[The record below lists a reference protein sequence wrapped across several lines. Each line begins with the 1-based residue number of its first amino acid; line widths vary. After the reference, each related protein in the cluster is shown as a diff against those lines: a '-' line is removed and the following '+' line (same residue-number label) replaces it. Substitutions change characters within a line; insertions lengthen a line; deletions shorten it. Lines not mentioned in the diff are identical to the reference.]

1 VSKSFDAHPVA
12 ALPGRER
19 LAEALRRFT
28 PYASTIALVL
38 DDSPSMRVWTPTV
51 RAFQELAG
59 TVFAEVNAHSLGPF
73 RRSPV
78 VPEPPDGQLVVVLS
92 DGLAEFWA
100 QPSADRVLQAWG
112 GAVPV
117 AIVNPYPQERWYRS
131 YLAPRMVQL
140 AASRVMSPNAELQ
153 IREPAEWTNPFD
165 DPLHEAAVVVP
176 LLELSPRWLS
186 WWASLLGGQVEG
198 WLDAVAHIADPDRSP
213 GPGRRPAADPMPV
226 GADPREL
233 VGRFRAEA
241 SAPAVQ
247 LATYIASA
255 PLELDALRIVQGV
268 LLPGSLPVHLAEV
281 VTSPLLIDDAGDLVF
296 RPGVRE
302 ELLALAVREDTV
314 RVVEV
319 ISEYLG
325 ERRPA
330 ARNLLR
336 AIEAPD
342 LQPDTPV
349 TPTTAESA
357 RLELAVLRAL
367 SGPYATRAARLE
379 SAISRLGEAAP
390 QPPPGVVSVP
400 PRQLVPRPAPAQP
413 RGYTAPVAPTA
424 VNALLQPEGEVAVW
438 GNLPPR
444 NGDFTGRE
452 ELLDILDRQ
461 LRRQRVTAVLPQA
474 LHGMGGVGKS
484 QIATEYAY
492 RHRADYDVVWFVPSE
507 QPAQILRALMELG
520 ERLGLAPG
528 QEATS
533 AVLAVQEALQAGH
546 PYANW
551 LLIFDNAETLETVQP
566 FLPTGGT
573 GKVLVTSRNE
583 RWTGV
588 AETLEIGV
596 FARAESI
603 ALLRKRNP
611 GLTDEE
617 ADRLAAV
624 LDDLPLAVGQASA
637 WRAATQAPVD
647 EYLRLLAEKREELA
661 GRVDDPQYEVAV
673 AAASAVAL
681 QHLGAANPAALQLL
695 QACAFMAPEPI
706 SRELFVGPRNVGLSP
721 ELGATLQNPNRLNRA
736 LREIER
742 YGLARVN
749 HGDPQTVQLHRLVRT
764 VILDQLTAD
773 ERENMEH
780 AAHMLLAGG
789 NPGNPSATA
798 QWPRF
803 HALLPHVLSSD
814 LVGCEDEWARQLVLD
829 MIGFSFYWG
838 DQDGCLEL
846 AAQVVA
852 RWTEMLGLDDPQLL
866 KAARWLGYVLRQ
878 LGKFEE
884 AAKYNA
890 DCLARLR
897 VANGPEDEETLDAM
911 ILVAA
916 DLRAAGDF
924 AGALALD
931 QEAYQVADHVL
942 GPDDPATLMMAYSL
956 GVSLRLNGD
965 FPAALERDMDTVRR
979 RVEVLGADHYLTLLT
994 QNGLTLDLRE
1004 RGDYVEANRLQE
1016 KLYERIQKIL
1026 GIDHPQTLMAARNL
1040 AVSRR
1045 RAGHH
1050 ARARKLSL
1058 ETMNEL
1064 RRRFGELNPEAIAC
1078 ALNYAVDLRENDQ
1091 VEESH
1096 ELAERTWQDYHR
1108 TLGPEHPYTLYART
1122 NLGIVLRLLG
1132 RVDEAYEHDD
1142 AAHRALLARL
1152 GTRHVLTLTCATN
1165 LASDLAARGDHEA
1178 AQRLD
1183 ADTFRKSQELLGS
1196 EHPSTLACALNLAF
1210 DVRAGG
1216 RRADGERMVVDV
1228 VAAYR
1233 RVLGSEH
1240 PVITAALAGQR
1251 ANCDVDPMP
1260 L

>member
-1 VSKSFDAHPVA
+1 MSRPFDPHPVA
-12 ALPGRER
+12 ALPDREG
-19 LAEALRRFT
+19 LAAALRGFT
-28 PYASTIALVL
+28 PYASTLAVVL
-38 DDSPSMRVWTPTV
+38 DDSPSMRVWAPTV

-59 TVFAEVNAHSLGPF
+59 MVFAEVNAYPLGPF
-73 RRSPV
+73 RRSAE
-78 VPEPPDGQLVVVLS
+78 VPGPPAGDLVMVLS

-100 QPSADRVLQAWG
+100 QPPADRVLQAWG
-112 GAVPV
+112 GVVPV

-140 AASRVMSPNAELQ
+140 AASRVMSPNRELQ
-153 IREPAEWTNPFD
+153 IREPAEWSNPFD

-186 WWASLLGGQVEG
+186 WWASLLGGPAEG
-198 WLDAVAHIADPDRSP
+198 WLDAVAHIADPDRVP
-213 GPGRRPAADPMPV
+213 GPSRRPAGEAAPV
-226 GADPREL
+226 GADPRDL

-241 SAPAVQ
+241 SAPAFQ
-247 LATYIASA
+247 LATYVASA
-255 PLELDALRIVQGV
+255 PLQLDALRIVQGA
-268 LLPGSLPVHLAEV
+268 LLPASLPVHLAEV
-281 VTSPLLIDDAGDLVF
+281 VTSPLLIDDAGELAF

-302 ELLALAVREDTV
+302 ELLALAAREDTV
-314 RVVEV
+314 RVLEV
-319 ISEYLG
+319 VSEYLG
-325 ERRPA
+325 DRIPL

-342 LQPDTPV
+342 AQPDPDLTS
-349 TPTTAESA
+349 AAAGSYA
-357 RLELAVLRAL
+357 RLELAILRAL
-367 SGPYATRAARLE
+367 SGPYASRAARLE
-379 SAISRLGEAAP
+379 TAIARLGDTAP
-390 QPPPGVVSVP
+390 APSPAIVPSPSGPVASRPASAP
-400 PRQLVPRPAPAQP
+400 PRGHTTVF
-413 RGYTAPVAPTA
+413 APTA
-424 VNALLQPEGEVAVW
+424 INALLQPEGEVAVW

-452 ELLDILDRQ
+452 ELLDMLDRQ

-492 RHRADYDVVWFVPSE
+492 RHLADYDVVWFVPSE
-507 QPAQILRALMELG
+507 QPAQILRALVELG

-528 QEATS
+528 QDAKT
-533 AVLAVQEALQAGH
+533 AAAAVQATLQAGH

-551 LLIFDNAETLETVQP
+551 LLIFDNAETLATVRP
-566 FLPTGGT
+566 YLPTGGT

-583 RWTGV
+583 EWTGL
-588 AETLEIGV
+588 AESLEIGV
-596 FARAESI
+596 FARDESI

-611 GLTDEE
+611 GLTREE
-617 ADRLAAV
+617 ADRLAAM

-647 EYLRLLAEKREELA
+647 EYLRLLAGKRQELA
-661 GRVDDPQYEVAV
+661 DRVDDPQHEVAV

-681 QHLGAANPAALQLL
+681 EHLGAANPAALQLL

-706 SRELFVGPRNVGLSP
+706 SRELFVGPPHVGVSP
-721 ELGATLQNPNRLNRA
+721 ELNATLQNPNRLNRA

-742 YGLARVN
+742 YGLARLN
-749 HGDPQTVQLHRLVRT
+749 HGNPRTVQLHRLVRT
-764 VILDQLTAD
+764 VVLDQLTA
-773 ERENMEH
+773 EQRVNMEH
-780 AAHMLLAGG
+780 AAHLLLAGG

-803 HALLPHVLSSD
+803 HALLPHVLASD

-829 MIGFSFYWG
+829 VIGFYFYWG
-838 DQDGCLEL
+838 DQKGCREL
-846 AAQVVA
+846 AAEVVG
-852 RWTEMLGLDDPQLL
+852 RWSDMLGPDDPQLL
-866 KAARWLGYVLRQ
+866 KAARWLAYVLRQ
-878 LGKFEE
+878 LGMFED
-884 AAKYNA
+884 AARYSS

-911 ILVAA
+911 NLVGQ
-916 DLRAAGDF
+916 DLLPIGDF
-924 AGALALD
+924 AGALAL
-931 QEAYQVADHVL
+931 QEEAYQIADRVL
-942 GPDDPATLMMAYSL
+942 GPDDPATLKIAHSL
-956 GVSLRLNGD
+956 GVSLRLNGN
-965 FPAALERDMDTVRR
+965 FAAALERDMDTVRR
-979 RVEVLGADHYLTLLT
+979 RVEVLGADHYETLLS

-1078 ALNYAVDLRENDQ
+1078 SLNYAVDLRESDQ
-1091 VEESH
+1091 VVESR

-1108 TLGPEHPYTLYART
+1108 TLGADHPYTLYART
-1122 NLGIVLRLLG
+1122 NFGIVLRLLG
-1132 RVDEAYEHDD
+1132 QLEAAYEHDN
-1142 AAHRALLARL
+1142 AAYQGLRERL
-1152 GTRHVLTLTCATN
+1152 GSRHVLTLTCATN

-1178 AQRLD
+1178 AQQLD
-1183 ADTFRKSQELLGS
+1183 ADTFRKSQEVLGGD
-1196 EHPSTLACALNLAF
+1196 HPSTLAVALNLAF
-1210 DVRAGG
+1210 D
-1216 RRADGERMVVDV
+1216 RREDPGPII
-1228 VAAYR
+1228 AAYQ
-1233 RVLGSEH
+1233 RVLGRDH
-1240 PVITAALAGQR
+1240 PVIAAALVGER

>member
-1 VSKSFDAHPVA
+1 VTGRPFDPHPVT
-12 ALPGRER
+12 ALPGRDQ
-19 LAEALRRFT
+19 LAQALRRFVPVT
-28 PYASTIALVL
+28 TLALVV
-38 DDSPSMRVWTPTV
+38 DDSPSMRVWAPTTS
-51 RAFQELAG
+51 AFHELAA
-59 TVFAEVNAHSLGPF
+59 TVFDEVNTYSLEPF
-73 RRSPV
+73 RRTSEAPGS
-78 VPEPPDGQLVVVLS
+78 PDGQLVMVLS
-92 DGLAEFWA
+92 DGLAEFWT
-100 QPSADRVLQAWG
+100 QPPADRVLQGWG
-112 GAVPV
+112 RDVPV

-131 YLAPRMVQL
+131 NLSPRMVQL
-140 AASRVMSPNAELQ
+140 AASRAMSPNAELQ

-176 LLELSPRWLS
+176 LLELSPRWLT
-186 WWASLLGGQVEG
+186 WWASLLGGPAGG

-213 GPGRRPAADPMPV
+213 GPGRPAADPVPV
-226 GADPREL
+226 DAGPREL

-241 SAPAVQ
+241 SAPAFR
-247 LATYIASA
+247 LATFVASA
-255 PLELDALRIVQGV
+255 PLELDALRMVQGA

-281 VTSPLLIDDAGDLVF
+281 VTSPLLIDDRRQLAF

-302 ELLALAVREDTV
+302 ELLALAAREDTV

-319 ISEYLG
+319 VSGYLG
-325 ERRPA
+325 EP

-336 AIEAPD
+336 AIEEPD
-342 LQPDTPV
+342 VQPDTEV
-349 TPTTAESA
+349 TPETAEFA

-367 SGPYATRAARLE
+367 SGPYAVRAARLE
-379 SAISRLGEAAP
+379 RAIGGLGDEPAGAFATTM
-390 QPPPGVVSVP
+390 
-400 PRQLVPRPAPAQP
+400 PAPAGAEGSRRAARP
-413 RGYTAPVAPTA
+413 SGYTGPAAPTA
-424 VNALLQPEGEVAVW
+424 INALLQPEGEAAVW

-452 ELLDILDRQ
+452 ELLDMLDRQ

-492 RHRADYDVVWFVPSE
+492 RHLADYDVVWFVPSE
-507 QPAQILRALMELG
+507 QPTQIFRALMELG
-520 ERLGLAPG
+520 ERLGLALG
-528 QEATS
+528 QDAKT
-533 AVLAVQEALQAGH
+533 AVAAVQETLQAGH

-566 FLPTGGT
+566 YLPTGGT
-573 GKVLVTSRNE
+573 GKVLVTSRNVQ
-583 RWTGV
+583 WSGL

-596 FARAESI
+596 FARDESI

-611 GLTDEE
+611 DLTEEE

-624 LDDLPLAVGQASA
+624 LDDLPLAIGQASA
-637 WRAATQAPVD
+637 WRAATQEPVD
-647 EYLRLLAEKREELA
+647 EYLRLLAAKREDMA
-661 GRVDDPQYEVAV
+661 ARVDDPRHEVAV

-681 QHLGAANPAALQLL
+681 EHLGRANPASLQLL

-706 SRELFVGPRNVGLSP
+706 SRELFVGPPHVGFSP
-721 ELGATLQNPNRLNRA
+721 ELGATLRNPSRLDRA

-742 YGLARVN
+742 YGLARLN
-749 HGDPQTVQLHRLVRT
+749 HGNPRTVQLHRLVRT
-764 VILDQLTAD
+764 VVLDQLTAEQRGD
-773 ERENMEH
+773 REH
-780 AAHMLLAGG
+780 AAHLLLAAG

-803 HALLPHVLSSD
+803 HALLPHVLASD

-829 MIGFSFYWG
+829 VIGFSYYWG
-838 DQDGCLEL
+838 DQKGCREL
-846 AAQVVA
+846 ATQVVE
-852 RWTEMLGLDDPQLL
+852 RWSDMLGADDPQLL
-866 KAARWLGYVLRQ
+866 KAARWLGHVLRQ
-878 LGKFEE
+878 LGEFAE
-884 AAKYNA
+884 AARYNA
-890 DCLARLR
+890 DSLAKLR
-897 VANGPEDEETLDAM
+897 AANGPDDEETLDAM
-911 ILVAA
+911 SLVAA

-924 AGALALD
+924 PGALALD
-931 QEAYQVADHVL
+931 QEAFQIAERVL
-942 GPDDPATLMMAYSL
+942 GGNDPGTLVMAHSL
-956 GVSLRLNGD
+956 GVSLRLNGN
-965 FPAALERDMDTVRR
+965 FPAALDRDMDTVRR

-1026 GIDHPQTLMAARNL
+1026 GVDHPQTLMAARNL

-1050 ARARKLSL
+1050 ARARKLAL

-1078 ALNYAVDLRENDQ
+1078 SLNYAVDLRENDQ
-1091 VEESH
+1091 VAESR

-1108 TLGPEHPYTLYART
+1108 TLGPDHPYTLYART

-1132 RVDEAYEHDD
+1132 LVEAAYEHDN
-1142 AAHRALLARL
+1142 AAYQGLHERL
-1152 GTRHVLTLTCATN
+1152 GPRHVLTLTCATN
-1165 LASDLAARGDHEA
+1165 LASDLAARGDLEA
-1178 AQRLD
+1178 AKRLD
-1183 ADTFRKSQELLGS
+1183 EETFRKSREVLGAD
-1196 EHPSTLACALNLAF
+1196 HPSTLAVALNLAF
-1210 DVRAGG
+1210 D
-1216 RRADGERMVVDV
+1216 RRADPEPVI
-1228 VAAYR
+1228 AAYR
-1233 RVLGSEH
+1233 RVLGRDH
-1240 PVITAALAGQR
+1240 PVIAAAQAGQR